1 MKYGLT
7 LKQKEVFDFIK
18 LYMKKQSVSPSYENI
33 MEATG
38 IKSKS
43 SINKIVAQLV
53 DRKWITRLTG
63 KHRSIQINP

>member
-7 LKQKEVFDFIK
+7 LKQKQVFDFIK
-18 LYMKKQSVSPSYENI
+18 SYMKKQSVSPSYENI

-43 SINKIVAQLV
+43 SVNKIVAQLV

>member
-7 LKQKEVFDFIK
+7 IKQKEVFDFIK
-18 LYMKKQSVSPSYENI
+18 LYMKKKSVSPSYENI

-43 SINKIVAQLV
+43 SVNKIVAQLV

>member
-7 LKQKEVFDFIK
+7 LKQKQVFDFIK
-18 LYMKKQSVSPSYENI
+18 SYMKKQSVSPSFEFI

-43 SINKIVAQLV
+43 SVNKIVAQLV

>member
-43 SINKIVAQLV
+43 SVNKIVAQLV